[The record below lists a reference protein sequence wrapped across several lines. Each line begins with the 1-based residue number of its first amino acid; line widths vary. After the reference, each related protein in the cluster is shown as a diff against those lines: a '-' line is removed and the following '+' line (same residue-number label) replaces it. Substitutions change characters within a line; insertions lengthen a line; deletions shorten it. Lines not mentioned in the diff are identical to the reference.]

1 MLTEEKILKLWDEI
15 DIYAQLI
22 RRAESAPYSLREMPT
37 ATHHLKLDV
46 LKGKIYQDIFLKV
59 NMMQGIGVEYAPHWN
74 YYAAAVETKAL
85 DRECKDGTFD
95 ALRFRRQCRREFQR
109 EVEQQQNQLQ
119 ALGIFG
125 NWKKGKSL
133 DSRDEAKIINAF
145 STLQESGYLD
155 KDQKLGTSCPKC
167 STLLDV
173 DEINIRPSPAY
184 SGYVK
189 FPVSIGLEEFGED
202 VYLLAWLQD
211 LWHLAGSVAIGVQA
225 DSKYWI
231 AELGGEILLLAEE
244 DFSTHF
250 PPDQRA
256 GLNRLQTCSVDTL
269 TDCICAHPFLDT
281 DLPVVVIPNPS
292 QHDGALNEETTSQ
305 PLTAVRH
312 LTPGHHPY
320 DYQIAQDLQLP
331 ITSVID
337 DVGCLTED
345 SEQFCGL
352 EVSDAGKFIAFELE
366 KRGYLI
372 SAGFEEVQHPHCW
385 MCETPALFR
394 PVQQWIFALDNNQL
408 RERLTSSDEHLTH
421 YSPKDRDWIQ
431 QTIQDLS
438 PPFVSCYR
446 GWGTPIPIFQCQ
458 KCGGELSDARIVKA
472 VRTLVSRR
480 GADSWFKLAA
490 EDLLPP
496 NTLCLNCDAKE
507 FRKEFT
513 TLDGRFAVIL
523 NAINNLAVKGN
534 NIEPIKVYFF
544 YSDQFHKWF
553 TQFILTSI
561 AISGSAPSNVELTG
575 DVSNVQSVD
584 VSQSWMDK
592 YPKDVLRLLCL
603 QPDLDPSLIGVHL
616 QQCQDEYN
624 TIQKLFTMILSYLED
639 FSLDLHDSS
648 LQPLLTP
655 DKQVLATTAKAIPF
669 VDFAYQRRDFYRAWC
684 LLRDFCQSDLQ
695 QFCDHRFNASETAQ
709 EKRSCQTALLEILYA
724 LIQRFA
730 PIIPFFSEQTHALI
744 RMWEA
749 PASAADCAQRQ
760 DESELSSIFFK
771 NWISHVDLSNLAD
784 GGARSE
790 QSLEEGTSQSVT
802 GHE

>member
-1 MLTEEKILKLWDEI
+1 MLTEEKILKLWAEI
-15 DIYAQLI
+15 DIYAQLT

-59 NMMQGIGVEYAPHWN
+59 NMMQGIGVEYVPHWN
-74 YYAAAVETKAL
+74 YYAAAVEAKAL

-119 ALGIFG
+119 GLGIFG

-167 STLLDV
+167 NTLLDV

-211 LWHLAGSVAIGVQA
+211 LWHLAGGVAIGVQA

-244 DFSTHF
+244 DLSAHF
-250 PPDQRA
+250 PPDHRA

-292 QHDGALNEETTSQ
+292 QNDGALNEETTSQ

-372 SAGFEEVQHPHCW
+372 SAGSGEIHQPHCLRCD
-385 MCETPALFR
+385 MPVLFR
-394 PVQQWIFALDNNQL
+394 SVQQWIFSLDSNQL
-408 RERLTSSDEHLTH
+408 RERVLCSDEHLA
-421 YSPKDRDWIQ
+421 YYNPKDKNWIQ
-431 QTIQDLS
+431 QTIQEL
-438 PPFVSCYR
+438 PPPPVSRHR
-446 GWGTPIPIFQCQ
+446 GWGTPIPLFQCQ
-458 KCGGELSDARIVKA
+458 KCGRELSDTRIIKA
-472 VRTLVSRR
+472 IRTLVSRR
-480 GADSWFKLAA
+480 GTDSWFKLNV

-496 NTLCLNCDAKE
+496 NTLCPNCDGKE

-513 TLDGRFAVIL
+513 TLDGRFAVLL
-523 NAINNLAVKGN
+523 NTINNFGTKGN
-534 NIEPIKVYFF
+534 EIDPVNVYFF
-544 YSDQFHKWF
+544 YSNQFQKWF
-553 TQFILTSI
+553 AQFVLTSI
-561 AISGSAPSNVELTG
+561 AISDVEPLNVDLTG
-575 DVSNVQSVD
+575 GRSNVQSVD
-584 VSQSWMDK
+584 VNQSWMEE
-592 YPKDVLRLLCL
+592 YPKDVLRLFCI
-603 QPDLDPSLIGVHL
+603 QPNLDPSSIETHL
-616 QQCQDEYN
+616 EQCQQEYSAL
-624 TIQKLFTMILSYLED
+624 QELCAVILSHLED
-639 FSLDLHDSS
+639 FTLD
-648 LQPLLTP
+648 P
-655 DKQVLATTAKAIPF
+655 DEPRLELMMMPDTQELSTTASVLQS
-669 VDFAYQRRDFYRAWC
+669 VDFAYQQRDYYQAWC

-695 QFCDHRFNASETAQ
+695 QFVDNWFNASETVL
-709 EKRSCQTALLEILYA
+709 EKKSCQTMLLGILYV
-724 LIQRFA
+724 LVQRFA
-730 PIIPFFSEQTHALI
+730 PIIPFFSEQTYASI
-744 RMWEA
+744 RMWVDA
-749 PASAADCAQRQ
+749 PSPSEDTQSQ
-760 DESELSSIFFK
+760 DGSELSSIFLK
-771 NWISHVDLSNLAD
+771 NWISHANFPFFAD
-784 GGARSE
+784 ADM
-790 QSLEEGTSQSVT
+790 L
-802 GHE
+802 